1 MHFHLDKHETMV
13 VVQGQLFIDYI
24 IDKQQKVAIVDKWS
38 AFTIAPGL
46 PHSLRAGDEEVRLIE
61 SSTPSYDDDSI
72 RIG

>member
-1 MHFHLDKHETMV
+1 MV
-13 VVQGQLFIDYI
+13 VVQGKLYIDYI
-24 IDKQQKVAIVDKWS
+24 IDKQKKTAIVDKWS

-46 PHSLRAGDEEVRLIE
+46 PHSLRAGGEEVRLIE